1 MPTYTVNTAVGNL
14 SPDVKQ
20 RIAQELTRI
29 HQEVTGA
36 QKFFAQ
42 VIFNEVSPSDYFIGG
57 LPLKSKNIFINA
69 QIRAGRTAE
78 QTKELISRMVDSVAI
93 EASLPKH
100 SIWIYFHMMPP
111 GQMAEFGVVLPE
123 PGEEN
128 SWLENLPEES
138 RGVIEAIGT

>member
-1 MPTYTVNTAVGNL
+1 MPTYMVNTAIDNL
-14 SPDVKQ
+14 SPQVKQ

-29 HQEVTGA
+29 HHEVTGA

-57 LPLKSKNIFINA
+57 QPLKSKNIFVNA

-78 QTKELISRMVDSVAI
+78 QTKELISRMVDSIAI

-100 SIWIYFHMMPP
+100 CIWIYFHMMPP
-111 GQMAEFGVVLPE
+111 SHMAEFGVALPE

-128 SWLENLPEES
+128 SWFENLPEES
-138 RGVIEAIGT
+138 RIVLEAIGA